1 MAEAYFSK
9 PQSKDPFERS
19 KKCEPLTKPEDV
31 IIIAGTS
38 NPELGAS
45 IAKYLNKP
53 LANSKV

>member
-45 IAKYLNKP
+45 IA
-53 LANSKV
+53 